1 MADPVTMAVVGGMA
15 GAAMSPK
22 DPLKGALLG
31 AVGGYGG
38 GAMLGSMGTAATTAA
53 NTVGATG
60 GGFAGGGYGSVG
72 LAGQTA
78 AGGAAAAPTS
88 LLGNTMAGLGKD
100 FSAVQAF
107 AKENPLLTQQ
117 AGGMATNLLFPEQQP
132 MAQGA
137 GLMRGQ
143 QIAQQQPQ
151 YNPYAAP
158 NISLI

>member
-1 MADPVTMAVVGGMA
+1 MADPVTMAVVGSMA

-38 GAMLGSMGTAATTAA
+38 GAMLGAAGVGGTTAATTAA

-88 LLGNTMAGLGKD
+88 LLGNTV
-100 FSAVQAF
+100 SNIQTF
-107 AKENPLLTQQ
+107 AKENPFLADQ
-117 AGGMATNLLFPEQQP
+117 AGGLAKQVLFPEQQP
-132 MAQGA
+132 MAQGP
-137 GLMRGQ
+137 GIIRGQ
-143 QIAQQQPQ
+143 QMAQQQPQ

>member
-1 MADPVTMAVVGGMA
+1 
-15 GAAMSPK
+15 
-22 DPLKGALLG
+22 
-31 AVGGYGG
+31 
-38 GAMLGSMGTAATTAA
+38 
-53 NTVGATG
+53 
-60 GGFAGGGYGSVG
+60 
-72 LAGQTA
+72 
-78 AGGAAAAPTS
+78 
-88 LLGNTMAGLGKD
+88 MAGLGKD

>member
-78 AGGAAAAPTS
+78 AGGAAAAPS
-88 LLGNTMAGLGKD
+88 GFLGNTMAGLGKD

-151 YNPYAAP
+151 YNPFAAP

>member
-1 MADPVTMAVVGGMA
+1 MADPVTMAVVGSMA

-78 AGGAAAAPTS
+78 AGSAAAAPS
-88 LLGNTMAGLGKD
+88 GFLGNTMAGLGKD

-132 MAQGA
+132 MSQGP
-137 GLMRGQ
+137 GIIRGQ
-143 QIAQQQPQ
+143 QMAQQQPQ